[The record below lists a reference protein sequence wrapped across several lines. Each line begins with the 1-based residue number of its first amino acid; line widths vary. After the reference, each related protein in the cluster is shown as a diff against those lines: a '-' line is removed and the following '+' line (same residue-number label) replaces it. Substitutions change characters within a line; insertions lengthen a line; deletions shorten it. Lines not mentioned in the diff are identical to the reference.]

1 MLFINCKKGKNIQK
15 PKNIILVLVD
25 ALRADHLG
33 IYGYNKNTTP
43 NIDSLAQNSLFCT
56 NAFSQSTYTPTSMAS
71 LFTGTYPFVHK
82 VFVPP
87 NVDKKYSVLPK
98 SLCIISEAL
107 HDFGFYTTAILSNG
121 WISPNS
127 NYDQGFDEFLL
138 VKRKDRIII
147 DNAIEFIK
155 EKKDENFFLYIH
167 LLDLHDY
174 FWLNKKNENKKFLKS
189 TYNLSKK
196 MNELHSTKQSDIYKY
211 LINPEKEVNISNN
224 DLEYLIDR
232 YDSRLYYTDQL
243 IGELIKALQDE
254 QIFKKSMIVITADHG
269 EKFFEHGELVHGGNT
284 VYNEVVHVPLIIHNK
299 LLFPRQKK
307 VERLVESIDIFPTI
321 IDIFDMNEIV
331 IGDFNQLQGD
341 SILGDVENKAVFIV
355 NPKRSKMKILHNN
368 WSLIFSNDVN
378 KIELYN
384 IYEDPLEKKD
394 VSNQHKDIRDK
405 MLKILRSKMTES
417 MNLSQSVKHEV
428 KKIDNEVK
436 KSLKSL
442 GYIK

>member
-1 MLFINCKKGKNIQK
+1 
-15 PKNIILVLVD
+15 
-25 ALRADHLG
+25 
-33 IYGYNKNTTP
+33 
-43 NIDSLAQNSLFCT
+43 
-56 NAFSQSTYTPTSMAS
+56 
-71 LFTGTYPFVHK
+71 
-82 VFVPP
+82 
-87 NVDKKYSVLPK
+87 
-98 SLCIISEAL
+98 
-107 HDFGFYTTAILSNG
+107 
-121 WISPNS
+121 
-127 NYDQGFDEFLL
+127 
-138 VKRKDRIII
+138 
-147 DNAIEFIK
+147 
-155 EKKDENFFLYIH
+155 
-167 LLDLHDY
+167 
-174 FWLNKKNENKKFLKS
+174 
-189 TYNLSKK
+189 

-232 YDSRLYYTDQL
+232 YDSHLYYTDQL